1 MARSTT
7 KQVTGKLGTH
17 EKTVTASGSSQQASK
32 NSDWISALQ
41 VAQVSSS
48 EVPTEEWKTRP
59 QLEVIFNLKRVR
71 MQEVINKLIDEDR
84 IERKTFILLKPSG
97 LRHIPHYRLK

>member
-1 MARSTT
+1 MASSTT

-17 EKTVTASGSSQQASK
+17 EKTVMASGICQLGSK